1 MNLEINQRNYP
12 LKFNK
17 PVVVICLDGSQK
29 EYLDRASESKL
40 TPNLDKIIN
49 DKYCFNIGNIT
60 PKILYK

>member
-12 LKFNK
+12 SKFNK

-40 TPNLDKIIN
+40 TPNLDKISMMEN
-49 DKYCFNIGNIT
+49 LF
-60 PKILYK
+60 